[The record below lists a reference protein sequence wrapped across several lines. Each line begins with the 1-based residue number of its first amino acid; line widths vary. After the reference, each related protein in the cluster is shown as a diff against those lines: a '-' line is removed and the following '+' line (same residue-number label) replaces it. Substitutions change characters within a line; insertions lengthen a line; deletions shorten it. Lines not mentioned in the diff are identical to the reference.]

1 MSLVF
6 DDEQVV
12 PDLELGAINES
23 PISSQSSSVSSDSDS
38 LSSQSSSDHSL
49 PAHRVMRSRR
59 RSLKRL
65 ESNCSEK
72 ISLTDT
78 KAAVFTM
85 QRLAGK
91 FFSHCLKVGYLW

>member
-38 LSSQSSSDHSL
+38 LSSQSSPDHSL

-85 QRLAGK
+85 QRLAGI